1 MGSKLLKN
9 FHLLLNEQ
17 ACMTPIRVTSIFIYP
32 IKSMGGIAL
41 NEVEVGMRGLQHDRR
56 YMLVTEQGQFI
67 TQRQTPELGQF
78 KLSYSADAL
87 GFKVDFLG
95 DTLFIPFALAHDCSR
110 MTAQVWDD
118 FVEVQVASDAINQW
132 FSEKLNRAVKLV
144 YLPDDSARPIPE
156 KHQPLETSTLHV
168 SLADG
173 YPILIVS
180 EASLSDLN
188 RRIAESNPQATA
200 MEMPRF
206 RPNLVLD
213 SLEPHQ
219 EDNLG
224 TFTLGTTTL
233 QITKPCSRCVLT
245 TIHPKTLERGDEPL
259 RTLSTYRK
267 VDNKIIFGANAICL
281 SPGKIGLTH

>member
-1 MGSKLLKN
+1 M
-9 FHLLLNEQ
+9 NEQ
-17 ACMTPIRVTSIFIYP
+17 ACMTPIRVTAIFIYP

-56 YMLVTEQGQFI
+56 YMLVSERGQFL

-78 KLSYSADAL
+78 QLRYSTDAS
-87 GFKVDFLG
+87 GFLVAFFG
-95 DTLFIPFALAHDCSR
+95 DTLFIPFALAQDSSR

-118 FVEVQVASDAINQW
+118 FVEVRVASSAINQW

-156 KHQPLETSTLHV
+156 KYQPLETNTLHV
-168 SLADG
+168 SLSDG

-188 RRIAESNPQATA
+188 RRIAQSNPMDEP
-200 MEMPRF
+200 MEMLRF

-213 SLEPHQ
+213 MLEPHQ
-219 EDNLG
+219 EDDLG

-267 VDNKIIFGANAICL
+267 VDNKINFGANAICL